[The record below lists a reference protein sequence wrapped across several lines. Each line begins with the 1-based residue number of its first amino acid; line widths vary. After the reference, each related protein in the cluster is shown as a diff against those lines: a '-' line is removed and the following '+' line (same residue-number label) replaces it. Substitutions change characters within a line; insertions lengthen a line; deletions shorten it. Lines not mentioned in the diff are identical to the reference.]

1 MLQGLGS
8 LGLAAAGGVTAARPR
23 RRSGEKPDEVI
34 LGAADEADAGTVASM
49 ASSASPADASVV
61 HVNQTLGYVA
71 LQIPGAERARE
82 AVRSAMANRTE
93 VEYVEDNVAFETQL
107 APNDPG
113 FDQQYAPQLVNADD
127 AWDETLGDADVTIAV
142 VDTGVAYDHPDLA
155 SGFGSDPGRDFADSD
170 GDPAPDTSDEAH
182 GTHVAGCASADTDN
196 GVGVAGP
203 SDSRLLVARALDET
217 GRGSL
222 SDIAD
227 AIQWATDRGADV
239 INVSLGGGSD
249 TRTMKRA
256 VEYAADQHDALV
268 VCAAG
273 NSGQSGVAYP
283 ARYEECVAVSAVDP
297 NEELADFSNYGSA
310 VELAAPGVNVLST
323 MPSDGYG
330 HYSGTSM
337 AAPVV
342 AGVAALGKAAN
353 PDLGAEELRRLL
365 RETAVDVGLSS
376 DEQGAGRVDAAAIVA
391 SAGST
396 TGGSTNE
403 SPTADATASP
413 AEATVGET
421 VTFDGSGSGDPDGSV
436 ERYEWALGDGSTAT
450 GATVEHA
457 YDAAGEYEATLT
469 VTDGDGATATDAV
482 TVAVEAAAQCDQTVS
497 GSVQSSL
504 SGWWD
509 DDPWRWNQ
517 RLASTCEVAVTL
529 EGPNDADFD
538 LYVTADGR
546 TPSGSDYDALSASDG
561 SAESVTLSSIDGA
574 VGILVNARRG
584 SGEYTLRVEE
594 RGSDS
599 A

>member
-8 LGLAAAGGVTAARPR
+8 LGLAVAGGVTAARPGR
-23 RRSGEKPDEVI
+23 RPGEKPGEVI
-34 LGAADEADAGTVASM
+34 IGAADGADAGSVASR
-49 ASSASPADASVV
+49 ASSASPAEASVV
-61 HVNQTLGYVA
+61 HVNETLGYVA
-71 LQIPGAERARE
+71 MRIPGSERARE
-82 AVRSAMANRTE
+82 AVASAMSNRAE
-93 VEYVEDNVAFETQL
+93 VEYVEDNVSFETQL

-127 AWDETLGDADVTIAV
+127 AWDETLGSADVTIAV
-142 VDTGVAYDHPDLA
+142 VDTGIDYDHPDLA
-155 SGFGSDPGRDFADSD
+155 SGFGSDPGRDFAGGD
-170 GDPAPDTSDEAH
+170 GDPAPDADDESH

-203 SDSRLLVARALDET
+203 SDSRLLAVRALDSSGT
-217 GRGSL
+217 GSL

-227 AIQWATDRGADV
+227 AIQWAADQGADV
-239 INVSLGGGSD
+239 INVSLGGSTE

-256 VEYAADQHDALV
+256 VEYAADQHGALV

-273 NSGQSGVAYP
+273 NSGRSGVAYP
-283 ARYEECVAVSAVDP
+283 AAYEECVAVSAIDP

-310 VELAAPGVNVLST
+310 IELAAPGVNVLST

-337 AAPVV
+337 AAPIV
-342 AGVAALGKAAN
+342 AGVAALGKAVN
-353 PDLGAEELRRLL
+353 PDLGAGDLRRLL
-365 RETAVDVGLSS
+365 RETAVDVGLSG
-376 DEQGAGRVDAAAIVA
+376 DEQGAGRVDAAALVA
-391 SAGST
+391 AVGSAS
-396 TGGSTNE
+396 GGSTNE
-403 SPTADATASP
+403 SPTADAAASP
-413 AEATVGET
+413 AEAAVGET
-421 VTFDGSGSGDPDGSV
+421 VAFDGAGSGDPDGAV
-436 ERYEWALGDGSTAT
+436 ERYEWDFGDGSTAT
-450 GATVEHA
+450 GATVDHA

-482 TVAVEAAAQCDQTVS
+482 TVAIEDADQCGQTAS

-529 EGPNDADFD
+529 EGPDDADFD
-538 LYVTADGR
+538 LYATADGR
-546 TPSGSDYDALSASDG
+546 TPSGNDYDARSTGDG
-561 SAESVTLSSIDGA
+561 SDESVTLSSIDGA
-574 VGILVNARRG
+574 VGILVNARSG

-594 RGSDS
+594 RGADG

>member
-8 LGLAAAGGVTAARPR
+8 LGLAAAGGVTAARPGR
-23 RRSGEKPDEVI
+23 RPGEKPDEVI
-34 LGAADEADAGTVASM
+34 VGAAKGADAGAVASM

-61 HVNQTLGYVA
+61 HVNETLGYVA
-71 LQIPGAERARE
+71 LRIPGAERARE
-82 AVRSAMANRTE
+82 AVRSAMANRAE
-93 VEYVEDNVAFETQL
+93 VEYVEANAAFETQL

-113 FDQQYAPQLVNADD
+113 FDQQYAPQLVDADD
-127 AWDETLGDADVTIAV
+127 AWDETLGSADVTIAV

-155 SGFGSDPGRDFADSD
+155 SGFGSDPGRDFADGD
-170 GDPAPDTSDEAH
+170 GDPAPDTGDESH
-182 GTHVAGCASADTDN
+182 GTHVAGCAAADTDN

-203 SDSRLLVARALDET
+203 SDSGLLAARALDET

-227 AIQWATDRGADV
+227 AIQWAADRGADV
-239 INVSLGGGSD
+239 INVSLGGDTD

-256 VEYAADQHDALV
+256 VEYASEQHGALV

-283 ARYEECVAVSAVDP
+283 AAYEECVAVSAVDP
-297 NEELADFSNYGSA
+297 NEELADFSNYGAA

-323 MPSDGYG
+323 MPSEGYG

-353 PDLGAEELRRLL
+353 PDLGTEELRRLL
-365 RETAVDVGLSS
+365 RETAVDVGLAD
-376 DEQGAGRVDAAAIVA
+376 DEQGAGRVDAAALVEA
-391 SAGST
+391 AGSA
-396 TGGSTNE
+396 TGGLTNE

-413 AEATVGET
+413 AEATVGEAIS
-421 VTFDGSGSGDPDGSV
+421 FDGSGSSDPDGAV
-436 ERYEWALGDGSTAT
+436 ERYEWAFGDGSTAT

-457 YDAAGEYEATLT
+457 YEEAGEYEATLT
-469 VTDGDGATATDAV
+469 VTDGDDATATDAV
-482 TVAVEAAAQCDQTVS
+482 TVAVEAADQCDQTVS

-529 EGPNDADFD
+529 EGPDDADFD
-538 LYVTADGR
+538 LYATADGR
-546 TPSGSDYDALSASDG
+546 TPSGNDYDAQSVGDG
-561 SAESVTLSSIDGA
+561 SDESVTLSSVDGA
-574 VGILVNARRG
+574 VGILVNARQG
-584 SGEYTLRVEE
+584 SGEYALRVEE
-594 RGSDS
+594 RGSDG